1 MRDLSLP
8 FPEIEEIMATKSQDS
23 SRSLLHNSPL
33 LLVVEKWLRDDYK
46 IANEI
51 RKKKADGTIPT
62 RWEVLSENM
71 KEYGDKYFNYW
82 N

>member
-1 MRDLSLP
+1 
-8 FPEIEEIMATKSQDS
+8 
-23 SRSLLHNSPL
+23 
-33 LLVVEKWLRDDYK
+33 LVVEKWLRDDYK